1 MLSRYDCFTL
11 YKITNK
17 DGHTENV
24 RFCLKQGTEHTT
36 YLALE
41 NILSLSLYTIFFKIL
56 NYLIQSFVCYYYFDN
71 FANKLLR

>member
-41 NILSLSLYTIFFKIL
+41 NILSLSLYPKDIKNIKLF
-56 NYLIQSFVCYYYFDN
+56 
-71 FANKLLR
+71 NKKFCLLLLF

>member
-17 DGHTENV
+17 DGHTEKV

-41 NILSLSLYTIFFKIL
+41 NILSLSLYLKFIKK
-56 NYLIQSFVCYYYFDN
+56 
-71 FANKLLR
+71 NKLFNTKFCLLLLF